1 MNISDPLSR
10 IKRKVHTVEMVLLP
24 LVFKE
29 LLSRLPE
36 EVRDY
41 SYLRETA
48 KKDTAAASH
57 IVQRWR
63 HPTNPVSVL
72 KPEAP
77 GKHQFLIAATYAD
90 KLPHRV
96 ANLLKKNA
104 PFAFLVPTSLLGEI
118 AREPEASSINLSLML
133 SRILVR

>member
-1 MNISDPLSR
+1 MDISDPLSR
-10 IKRKVHTVEMVLLP
+10 IKRKGHTVEMVLLP

-41 SYLRETA
+41 SYLRVTA
-48 KKDTAAASH
+48 EKDTTAASR

-63 HPTNPVSVL
+63 HPTYPISVL

-77 GKHQFLIAATYAD
+77 GKYQFLIAATTQISC
-90 KLPHRV
+90 PI
-96 ANLLKKNA
+96 
-104 PFAFLVPTSLLGEI
+104 G
-118 AREPEASSINLSLML
+118 
-133 SRILVR
+133 